1 MTPRIVEILY
11 QMIAFLF
18 AISVHE
24 SAHAWTASR
33 CGDPT
38 ARMLGRVSLNPI
50 RHIDLFG
57 TIILPLVAALSHIPL
72 LGWAKPTPVD
82 PRNFRNPVM
91 DDILTSVAG
100 PVSNFIV
107 ATGALLLLGG
117 ISLSSAS
124 GHALVTGLA
133 GSFGGAA
140 SDSSLAHRYA
150 AVRAHDHQHRSG
162 GLQSDPRPAA
172 RRQPRAAAFLIGSS
186 ANGVRP
192 HWFLRTAGAGLSGAR
207 SYQRLDRPVCSLLPL
222 NSGQI
227 LNDISFQ
234 ETRAQRNAPDRQTSP
249 GKLRWCA
256 RKLGPHAGAV

>member
-57 TIILPLVAALSHIPL
+57 TIILPVVAAISGIPL

-100 PVSNFIV
+100 PVSNFLIASV
-107 ATGALLLLGG
+107 ALLLLGG
-117 ISLSSAS
+117 ISLSSAN
-124 GHALVTGLA
+124 GHALVLGLVAGGDGA
-133 GSFGGAA
+133 GSDSMLAPVAVLLFEFMTINIVLAVFNLIPVPPLDGSHVLRHFL
-140 SDSSLAHRYA
+140 SDPVRMVYDRIGIFALLALVYLG
-150 AVRAHDHQHRSG
+150 G
-162 GLQSDPRPAA
+162 GLLWS
-172 RRQPRAAAFLIGSS
+172 LI
-186 ANGVRP
+186 
-192 HWFLRTAGAGLSGAR
+192 
-207 SYQRLDRPVCSLLPL
+207 RPVQNFYLSMLVR
-222 NSGQI
+222 
-227 LNDISFQ
+227 F
-234 ETRAQRNAPDRQTSP
+234 
-249 GKLRWCA
+249 
-256 RKLGPHAGAV
+256 

>member
-1 MTPRIVEILY
+1 MTPRVVEILY

-57 TIILPLVAALSHIPL
+57 TIILPLVAAISGIPL

-82 PRNFRNPVM
+82 PRNFRNPM
-91 DDILTSVAG
+91 LDDILTSVAG

-107 ATGALLLLGG
+107 ATCALLLLGG

-124 GHALVTGLA
+124 GHAVVMGLA
-133 GSFGGAA
+133 TGFGG
-140 SDSSLAHRYA
+140 SDSESALTPIAMLLFELMLINIVLAVFNLIPVPPLDGSHVLRHFLSDP
-150 AVRAHDHQHRSG
+150 VRAMYDHIGIFALLALVYLGG
-162 GLQSDPRPAA
+162 GLLSSLIRP
-172 RRQPRAAAFLIGSS
+172 F
-186 ANGVRP
+186 VR
-192 HWFLRTAGAGLSGAR
+192 FYVLML
-207 SYQRLDRPVCSLLPL
+207 
-222 NSGQI
+222 
-227 LNDISFQ
+227 
-234 ETRAQRNAPDRQTSP
+234 
-249 GKLRWCA
+249 GKF
-256 RKLGPHAGAV
+256 

>member
-1 MTPRIVEILY
+1 MSPRIVEILY

-57 TIILPLVAALSHIPL
+57 TIILPLVAAISGIPL

-82 PRNFRNPVM
+82 PRNFRHPMM

-107 ATGALLLLGG
+107 ATGALLLLGA
-117 ISLSSAS
+117 ISLSSAA
-124 GHALVTGLA
+124 GHALIMDLPA
-133 GSFGGAA
+133 GFSGAA
-140 SDSSLAHRYA
+140 SDSPLTPVAMLLYALMIVNVVLAVFNLIPVPPLDGSHVLRHFLPDSIRVVYDRIGIFA
-150 AVRAHDHQHRSG
+150 LLALVYLGG
-162 GLQSDPRPAA
+162 GLLSGLIRP
-172 RRQPRAAAFLIGSS
+172 
-186 ANGVRP
+186 
-192 HWFLRTAGAGLSGAR
+192 FLRFYL
-207 SYQRLDRPVCSLLPL
+207 SLLVR
-222 NSGQI
+222 
-227 LNDISFQ
+227 F
-234 ETRAQRNAPDRQTSP
+234 
-249 GKLRWCA
+249 
-256 RKLGPHAGAV
+256 

>member
-50 RHIDLFG
+50 RHIDPIG
-57 TIILPLVAALSHIPL
+57 TIVLPLVAAISGIPL

-82 PRNFRNPVM
+82 PRNFRHPVM

-124 GHALVTGLA
+124 GHTLIAGLLGDFTGAPSDSALTPVAVLLFELMLINIVLAVFNLIPVPPLDGSHVLRHFLSEPVRMVYDRIGIFGLLALVYLGGGLL
-133 GSFGGAA
+133 
-140 SDSSLAHRYA
+140 SSLI
-150 AVRAHDHQHRSG
+150 
-162 GLQSDPRPAA
+162 RPFI
-172 RRQPRAAAFLIGSS
+172 RFYVLM
-186 ANGVRP
+186 
-192 HWFLRTAGAGLSGAR
+192 L
-207 SYQRLDRPVCSLLPL
+207 
-222 NSGQI
+222 
-227 LNDISFQ
+227 
-234 ETRAQRNAPDRQTSP
+234 
-249 GKLRWCA
+249 GKF
-256 RKLGPHAGAV
+256 